1 MITRRQHEESV
12 ASIKFRV
19 DGEVLAGRCIVIPE
33 VRTRDESCCSV
44 GLGRL
49 PAAYKEANAS
59 ILPDDIVF
67 RIHLLQNTMMDH
79 VVTVQRLRG
88 GARADCEDD
97 GIVELGLAG
106 ADLELLAEIVL

>member
-79 VVTVQRLRG
+79 VVTVQRLRAAPG
-88 GARADCEDD
+88 PIAKTM
-97 GIVELGLAG
+97 V
-106 ADLELLAEIVL
+106 LLSWGWLVLTWSSWPR